1 MLVQSAKRL
10 RLRAKTPPA
19 PQQPLV
25 GPLPDFSQEEVTG
38 ARQDV
43 YLVTFPHPVQTHA
56 ANGVRLVA
64 PESKTKEQVLGC
76 LLDACAHPVT
86 HGGSPLRALAH

>member
-1 MLVQSAKRL
+1 M
-10 RLRAKTPPA
+10 
-19 PQQPLV
+19 
-25 GPLPDFSQEEVTG
+25 TG

-64 PESKTKEQVLGC
+64 PESLTKEQVLGA
-76 LLDACAHPVT
+76 LLDSCAHPVT
-86 HGGSPLRALAH
+86 QGEVH

>member
-1 MLVQSAKRL
+1 MLLQSAKRL

-64 PESKTKEQVLGC
+64 PESLTKEQKLGC
-76 LLDACAHPVT
+76 LLDSCAHPVMQ
-86 HGGSPLRALAH
+86 GEIYWGR